1 MKINTFKISRQAGIS
16 LIFIAITSIVS
27 GIFTAVGNYRDGS
40 IAIKLTEPQAKK
52 EIKIIGTGKFTNS
65 NIGVYEFKP
74 TLMQALILSEDGLG
88 GMGAAT
94 LFYLMLGGVTLTLNY
109 KKPEIFEKITET
121 RLWQGVAIGGMIFF
135 ALKFLSMFL
144 INQYVNKLSGH
155 DFKYFLDTNLSFNF
169 TLLSLFAVLAII
181 YDLLSYSRKLKEEN
195 DLTI

>member
-1 MKINTFKISRQAGIS
+1 
-16 LIFIAITSIVS
+16 
-27 GIFTAVGNYRDGS
+27 
-40 IAIKLTEPQAKK
+40 
-52 EIKIIGTGKFTNS
+52 
-65 NIGVYEFKP
+65 
-74 TLMQALILSEDGLG
+74 MQALILSEDGLG

-94 LFYLMLGGVTLTLNY
+94 LFYLMVGGVTLTLNY
-109 KKPEIFEKITET
+109 KKPEIFETITET
-121 RLWQGVAIGGMIFF
+121 RLWQSVAIGAMIFF

-144 INQYVNKLSGH
+144 INQYVSELSGH

>member
-1 MKINTFKISRQAGIS
+1 MKTNTFKISRQAGIS
-16 LIFIAITSIVS
+16 LILIAITSIVS

-40 IAIKLTEPQAKK
+40 IAIKLAEPYAKK
-52 EIKIIGTGKFTNS
+52 EVKIIGAGKFTNS
-65 NIGVYEFKP
+65 NIGLYEFKP

-94 LFYLMLGGVTLTLNY
+94 LFYLMVGGVTLTLNY
-109 KKPEIFEKITET
+109 KKPEIFETITET
-121 RLWQGVAIGGMIFF
+121 RLWQSVAIGAMIFF

-144 INQYVNKLSGH
+144 INQYVSKLSGH